1 MEVKNVLE
9 NLVMLVPEAGKK
21 LVNIDGKVVASNIV
35 YVKEES
41 MASAWAELDIEEADA
56 LEKQWQLEEEEEKQ
70 RQEAEAQKESMSL
83 EEEEDDD
90 GMYGPEE
97 EEEDI
102 YNWEALVR

>member
-21 LVNIDGKVVASNIV
+21 LVNIDGKVVASNVV

-41 MASAWAELDIEEADA
+41 MASAWAELDIEEAEQ
-56 LEKQWQLEEEEEKQ
+56 LEKQWQLEEEEE
-70 RQEAEAQKESMSL
+70 ESSDVTK

>member
-1 MEVKNVLE
+1 MEVKNVIE

-21 LVNIDGKVVASNIV
+21 LVNIDGKVVASNVV

-56 LEKQWQLEEEEEKQ
+56 LEKQWQLEQEQEDVSKEEESSDGSKEEEEY
-70 RQEAEAQKESMSL
+70 
-83 EEEEDDD
+83 DD
-90 GMYGPEE
+90 GMYGPEEE

>member
-1 MEVKNVLE
+1 MELKNVIE

-21 LVNIDGKVVASNIV
+21 LVNIDGKVVASNVV

-41 MASAWAELDIEEADA
+41 MASAWTELDIEEAEQ
-56 LEKQWQLEEEEEKQ
+56 LEKQWQLEEEESSDDTK
-70 RQEAEAQKESMSL
+70 
-83 EEEEDDD
+83 EEDDD

-97 EEEDI
+97 EEEEDI

>member
-41 MASAWAELDIEEADA
+41 MASAWAELDIEEADT
-56 LEKQWQLEEEEEKQ
+56 LEKQWQLEEEEEEKQ
-70 RQEAEAQKESMSL
+70 RQEAEAQQ
-83 EEEEDDD
+83 DD
-90 GMYGPEE
+90 MYGPE

>member
-1 MEVKNVLE
+1 MEVKNVIE

-21 LVNIDGKVVASNIV
+21 LVHYTGKVVASNVV

-41 MASAWAELDIEEADA
+41 MASAWAELDAKEAEQ
-56 LEKQWQLEEEEEKQ
+56 LEKQWQLEQEEEEKQ
-70 RQEAEAQKESMSL
+70 RQEAESSYDSEQ
-83 EEEEDDD
+83 EDDD

>member
-1 MEVKNVLE
+1 MELKNVIE

-21 LVNIDGKVVASNIV
+21 LVNIDGKVVASNVV

-56 LEKQWQLEEEEEKQ
+56 LEKQWQLEEEEKQ
-70 RQEAEAQKESMSL
+70 RQEAEAQKESM
-83 EEEEDDD
+83 D
-90 GMYGPEE
+90 GI

-102 YNWEALVR
+102 DSQEALNE

>member
-21 LVNIDGKVVASNIV
+21 LVNIDGKVVANNVV

-56 LEKQWQLEEEEEKQ
+56 LEKQWQLEEEQEDVSKEE
-70 RQEAEAQKESMSL
+70 ESSDYSK
-83 EEEEDDD
+83 EEEEYDD

>member
-1 MEVKNVLE
+1 MELKNVIE

-21 LVNIDGKVVASNIV
+21 LVNIDGKVVASNVV
-35 YVKEES
+35 YVKEAS
-41 MASAWAELDIEEADA
+41 MASAWAELNVEEADE
-56 LEKQWQLEEEEEKQ
+56 LEKQWQLEQEEEEKSSNDTKQ
-70 RQEAEAQKESMSL
+70 
-83 EEEEDDD
+83 EEENDD

>member
-1 MEVKNVLE
+1 MEVKNVIE

-21 LVNIDGKVVASNIV
+21 LVHHAGKVVASNIV

-41 MASAWAELDIEEADA
+41 MASAWTELDIEEADA
-56 LEKQWQLEEEEEKQ
+56 LEKQWQLEEEESSADTKEEK
-70 RQEAEAQKESMSL
+70 
-83 EEEEDDD
+83 EDDD